1 MSLLVTGTVGIDT
14 VITPTG
20 RADDVLGGSAVYFSL
35 AAARFAPVRLVAVV
49 GDDFPPAFRDVLASK
64 RIDPT
69 GLETRKGSKTFRWT
83 GKYLGDMN
91 ERESLRTDLNVIAEA
106 PPAIP
111 PAFLDSDVVFLANTH
126 PALQRNMRQQ
136 LPAAKLVVCDTMDL
150 WINTE
155 REALARTL
163 AAVHGVVINDSEA
176 VQLTGQ
182 KNVISAGRAVLAMG
196 PRFVVVKKGA
206 HGALL
211 VTADG
216 VTAIPAYPSERVVD
230 PTGAGDSFAGGMLGY
245 LAAEGRFDYATLR
258 RALIRGTVAASF
270 TIEDFSVKRLQA
282 LSETELQHRITEF
295 TGMLAIG

>member
-20 RADDVLGGSAVYFSL
+20 RADDVLGGSAAYFAL
-35 AAARFAPVRLVAVV
+35 AAAKFAPVRLVAVV
-49 GDDFPPAFRDVLASK
+49 GEDFPGAFRNLLNSPP
-64 RIDPT
+64 IDST
-69 GLETRKGSKTFRWT
+69 GLEARRGSQTFRWT

-91 ERESLRTDLNVIAEA
+91 ERESLRTDLNVVAET

-111 PAFLDSDVVFLANTH
+111 PAFLDSNVVFLANTH
-126 PALQRNMRQQ
+126 PTLQRNMRQQ
-136 LPAAKLVVCDTMDL
+136 MPAAELVVCDTMDL
-150 WINTE
+150 WINSE
-155 REALARTL
+155 QEALLQTL

-176 VQLTGQ
+176 VQLTGTT
-182 KNVISAGRAVLAMG
+182 NVISAGRAVLAMG

-211 VTADG
+211 ATADG

-258 RALIRGTVAASF
+258 RALIRGTVTASF
-270 TIEDFSVKRLQA
+270 TIEDFSVKRLEA
-282 LSETELQHRITEF
+282 LSQTELQQRISEF
-295 TGMLAIG
+295 TEMLAIK